1 MNEKL
6 QERVHALVRGECS
19 AADFL
24 QELPA
29 LCDAAPDA
37 AWDALSLIDQYHRRG
52 KLSAELF
59 QTLRQRIE
67 RHALGVP
74 DLALVAVTI
83 TRRSNAALQGAP
95 PRTVTAMRRRAG
107 ERRQLAE
114 DVRVLRLELLS
125 ARTKLQRYRKRISVL
140 ADYGRRTRA
149 ALHTAQRELSSARG
163 QTPERR
169 KAISIADWR
178 RALRKRIRPTA
189 AVTTGTAPRLR
200 LRLPLHLHL
209 GRHWSIR
216 SSQIAVVAALL
227 LGMGASRALQDLPQR
242 APPPPLPIPV
252 PAVPEVVV
260 EPGEISFSAERY
272 VVLPGHRS
280 AEIEVQRTGGA
291 GGNVSFRWWTQ
302 GSGARPG
309 RDFVS
314 VSSKI
319 ARVPDGVGT
328 LRLRVPILRNP
339 SRKHTEL
346 FYVAIDKPGG
356 GASLGSIR
364 RATIFIVPP

>member
-74 DLALVAVTI
+74 DLALVAETI

-149 ALHTAQRELSSARG
+149 ALRTAQRDLSSARG
-163 QTPERR
+163 RTQQRR
-169 KAISIADWR
+169 TRISMAGWR
-178 RALRKRIRPTA
+178 GALRKRIRPKA
-189 AVTTGTAPRLR
+189 AVTTGTALRQRLR
-200 LRLPLHLHL
+200 L
-209 GRHWSIR
+209 GQHWSIR

-242 APPPPLPIPV
+242 APPPPPPIPV
-252 PAVPEVVV
+252 PAAPEVVV

-302 GSGARPG
+302 GSGAQPG

-339 SRKHTEL
+339 SRKHTEF

>member
-1 MNEKL
+1 MNENL
-6 QERVHALVRGECS
+6 QERVHALVRGDCS

-74 DLALVAVTI
+74 DLGLVAESI

-95 PRTVTAMRRRAG
+95 PRTVTALRRRAG

-140 ADYGRRTRA
+140 ADYGRRTRT
-149 ALHTAQRELSSARG
+149 ALRTAQRDLTRARG
-163 QTPERR
+163 QTSQRR
-169 KAISIADWR
+169 KRISMADWR
-178 RALRKRIRPTA
+178 RALHKRIRPKA
-189 AVTTGTAPRLR
+189 AVTTGTVPRPRVGLG
-200 LRLPLHLHL
+200 LGL

-242 APPPPLPIPV
+242 APPPPPPIPV
-252 PAVPEVVV
+252 PAAPEVVV